1 MASCHGRS
9 CGPADR
15 SSRFRTGR
23 RLSRVFRCRPA
34 SRSRQEPG
42 KAAAWPLLSRGQ
54 TPDPHGAPSQTVPAC
69 ARRQQ
74 HARAAKTPSFSGFSV
89 LGAVPARCRRRT
101 VAAGNA
107 PAGAAEMMDVTVRT
121 VSMVC
126 TLMIVLSR
134 CFYGHLV
141 FACGNE
147 TRHGRGNGSNGNR
160 AGRCSRNR
168 NPNSGIRGAS
178 RAKKEVKAPNGGH
191 HDTQHKGGL

>member
-1 MASCHGRS
+1 MPWVAKRVRKRRAPRLRVTMTACPNPPRHRIPTTHPDRIHKSRQRAGSLQDKLLGKPKSGCNVTPKDLQSLPCSPCLRYSTSEDGPDRTVYPKGRS
-9 CGPADR
+9 AQLRFFR
-15 SSRFRTGR
+15 SLIGI
-23 RLSRVFRCRPA
+23 L
-34 SRSRQEPG
+34 
-42 KAAAWPLLSRGQ
+42 
-54 TPDPHGAPSQTVPAC
+54 
-69 ARRQQ
+69 
-74 HARAAKTPSFSGFSV
+74 
-89 LGAVPARCRRRT
+89 
-101 VAAGNA
+101 
-107 PAGAAEMMDVTVRT
+107 
-121 VSMVC
+121 C

-191 HDTQHKGGL
+191 RDTQHKGGL